1 MNYSSNANRPKTGLF
16 TLDKCV
22 VPFAKKNGDSSK
34 AISVFSP
41 NGVPQTSSVRQVEL
55 LQQRRIA
62 RVVVQAVQ

>member
-34 AISVFSP
+34 ESVGEKDSRTR
-41 NGVPQTSSVRQVEL
+41 N
-55 LQQRRIA
+55 QQLTEIVLFA
-62 RVVVQAVQ
+62 SC